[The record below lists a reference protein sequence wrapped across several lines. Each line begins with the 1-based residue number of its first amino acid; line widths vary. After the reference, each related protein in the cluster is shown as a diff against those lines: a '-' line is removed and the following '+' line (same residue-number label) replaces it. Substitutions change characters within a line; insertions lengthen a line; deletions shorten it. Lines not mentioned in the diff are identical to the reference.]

1 MRLRIQQQPTGT
13 IDGIVLDQFQS
24 GLVDDIPA
32 HLATVFLAEGWAEPC
47 SDVDDAPGVRRPKNA
62 LVLVVDDHTDC
73 REITATLLEREGYHV
88 IEALDGR
95 DAMASLCQH
104 VPDLVLLDLNMPV
117 MDGWAFRAEQQH
129 LPNSHLA
136 SIPVVLVTAAPD
148 ARDHAATLKAVG
160 LIEKPFAP
168 DELLQAVKLALR
180 H

>member
-24 GLVDDIPA
+24 GLVYDIPA

-104 VPDLVLLDLNMPV
+104 VPDLVLLDLNMPEP
-117 MDGWAFRAEQQH
+117 DGYEVLRRLKLNPLHQH
-129 LPNSHLA
+129 
-136 SIPVVLVTAAPD
+136 IPVVILTASDMGESAQQ
-148 ARDHAATLKAVG
+148 RVLTLGAVRY
-160 LIEKPFAP
+160 LEKPIASG
-168 DELLQAVKLALR
+168 DLLAEIERILS
-180 H
+180 